1 MDRNRNILVATN
13 SQKVLNFFLD
23 HPGKEFVEKEIQR
36 AVKIS
41 KSGTNYALRGLVQ
54 ADFLFRNKKG
64 KQNFYS
70 LSYKNP
76 IIKQLKVTKIIIQ
89 IQPLLE
95 SFKKLSSKV
104 ILFGN
109 SSCGEDIVDS
119 DVDLFIVTHNKVE
132 IEEKFEKF
140 RFKRKVQPIFRT
152 QLKYTEMKQT
162 EPVFYGQVSQGIVL
176 WETSDES

>member
-36 AVKIS
+36 VVKIS
-41 KSGTNYALRGLVQ
+41 KSGTNYALRELVQ

-70 LSYKNP
+70 LNYKNP
-76 IIKQLKVTKIIIQ
+76 VIKQVKVTKVIIQ

-104 ILFGN
+104 ILFG
-109 SSCGEDIVDS
+109 SSSRGEDIVDS
-119 DVDLFIVTHNKVE
+119 DVDLFIVTHSKVE
-132 IEEKFEKF
+132 IEEKIKKF